1 MLEEK
6 KDNNDDKINIEDD
19 DNSKIVPKIPP
30 LFTGLAS
37 VILIFILY
45 QLAGS
50 AIFLLI
56 FGADVL
62 NISKFSAYDIN
73 MFRLLTI
80 GGQILFML
88 FPTLVITKYVYKD
101 VTAIL
106 RVKRPKIFEIMLFF
120 AGFVLLTPL
129 LQYIMAFQTYIVEY
143 LAKSNTTLYNI
154 KQFLDSMNSSLDD
167 VYNKVMI
174 ANNPLEYF
182 GIILFA
188 AVTPAICEEFL
199 FRGLVQKSFEM
210 RFKVGTA
217 IFITAFIFSVY
228 HFNPYGLLPLI
239 LLAMYF
245 GYSVYLS
252 KSIIISMLLHFIN
265 NFFSITVMNVFR
277 DKLGKETEVFTQGN
291 IYSDLFTFVIILIIF
306 ILLMRYIF
314 NYYKKQTIIT
324 EAI

>member
-1 MLEEK
+1 MLE
-6 KDNNDDKINIEDD
+6 DNNDDKINIDD
-19 DNSKIVPKIPP
+19 KSNSEIVPKIPP

-37 VILIFILY
+37 VILIFVLY

-50 AIFLLI
+50 AIFLLV
-56 FGADVL
+56 FGADVF
-62 NISKFSAYDIN
+62 NISKFTAYDIN

-101 VTAIL
+101 VTTIL
-106 RVKRPKIFEIMLFF
+106 RVKKPKIFEIALFF
-120 AGFVLLTPL
+120 AGFILLTPL
-129 LQYIMAFQTYIVEY
+129 LQYIMAFQTNIIEY
-143 LAKSNTTLYNI
+143 LAKSNTTLFNI
-154 KQFLDSMNSSLDD
+154 KKFLDSMNNSLDD

-174 ANNPLEYF
+174 ANNLLEYF
-182 GIILFA
+182 GIIIFA

-199 FRGLVQKSFEM
+199 FRGLVQKSFEL

-228 HFNPYGLLPLI
+228 HFNPYGLIPLI

-252 KSIIISMLLHFIN
+252 RSIIISMLLHFAN
-265 NFFSITVMNVFR
+265 NFFSITVMNIFR

-291 IYSDLFTFVIILIIF
+291 IYWDLFTFVIILIIF

-314 NYYKKQTIIT
+314 NYYQKQTIIT